1 MFCLRKNCLFYKYVF
16 LFFCKIFFC
25 RLEYIKCFSTLINL
39 TAIFISN
46 SVNPPFGI
54 QSTQAKAGYKRI
66 FMSSVFFVFSTFGEE
81 VLIYGC
87 MDSNNQL
94 DYNTQAKV
102 NVTRCPSYRFKAHTH
117 KTFFHLCSMYLGKQS
132 AGIWGMKCVKKY
144 HFSQLTRGFS
154 SSESC

>member
-1 MFCLRKNCLFYKYVF
+1 MFCLRKKCLFYKYVF

-87 MDSNNQL
+87 IDSDNQL
-94 DYNTQAKV
+94 DYITQAKSMLLDDAPA
-102 NVTRCPSYRFKAHTH
+102 RDLRHTH
-117 KTFFHLCSMYLGKQS
+117 KTFFHICSMLYFRQTVSRNMGYEVCQEVPLQS
-132 AGIWGMKCVKKY
+132 C
-144 HFSQLTRGFS
+144 
-154 SSESC
+154 